1 MIFWFYIKI
10 FHNCKKISA
19 ETLRIYDL
27 CHCLKSVR
35 IRSFSGPYFAAFRLN
50 REINSVNL
58 HIQSECEKMRTRK
71 TPNTDTFYVVY
82 LGHKQR
88 KIRQSFAELIEY
100 KCCNFTIVT
109 VFLKIC
115 SHCGK
120 LYFLYKVGKSCQFY
134 FRAMFQNLF
143 KTTIFLQSG
152 FPSWILFLHGFTD
165 QYEREG
171 TSLFL
176 PIPSIHS
183 KELRHV
189 SLCLRDLPTLSLEIY
204 PRLRNH
210 IWLSI
215 NSILLVVAKSIF
227 RTHSNI
233 YDRSNS

>member
-10 FHNCKKISA
+10 YHNCKKISA

-58 HIQSECEKMRTRK
+58 HIRSECEKMRTRK

-115 SHCGK
+115 SHLLK
-120 LYFLYKVGKSCQFY
+120 KSTAENFIFCTKWESLANFTFAQC
-134 FRAMFQNLF
+134 FRIYLKQLFFCNLA
-143 KTTIFLQSG
+143 
-152 FPSWILFLHGFTD
+152 FLHGYFSFMDSQTNM
-165 QYEREG
+165 
-171 TSLFL
+171 
-176 PIPSIHS
+176 
-183 KELRHV
+183 KEKEHLYFY
-189 SLCLRDLPTLSLEIY
+189 LSLPSTQKNWDMY
-204 PRLRNH
+204 H
-210 IWLSI
+210 Y
-215 NSILLVVAKSIF
+215 A
-227 RTHSNI
+227 
-233 YDRSNS
+233 

>member
-58 HIQSECEKMRTRK
+58 HIRSECEKMRTRK

-115 SHCGK
+115 SHLLK
-120 LYFLYKVGKSCQFY
+120 KSTAENLYK
-134 FRAMFQNLF
+134 
-143 KTTIFLQSG
+143 
-152 FPSWILFLHGFTD
+152 
-165 QYEREG
+165 EG

-189 SLCLRDLPTLSLEIY
+189 SLCIRDLPTLSLEIY